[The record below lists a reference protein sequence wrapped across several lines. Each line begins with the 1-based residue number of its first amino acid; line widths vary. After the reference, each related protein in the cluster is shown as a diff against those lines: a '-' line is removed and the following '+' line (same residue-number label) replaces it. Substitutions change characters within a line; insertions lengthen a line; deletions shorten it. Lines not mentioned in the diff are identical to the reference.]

1 MNRFVAIFA
10 AVLVGTS
17 VPAVTAHAQGGRAYF
32 DCPQGK
38 AGKACREAGKGGNER
53 SGRGGSGRGDQGDR
67 DRDRPRGNSLGDSW
81 APRGDDAREGVRG
94 GRLVPLEQVIRNI
107 ARQTPG
113 RLLDAGLEGG
123 GERPVYRVRWQTN
136 DGRRIDYIV
145 DARSGQIIRRN

>member
-1 MNRFVAIFA
+1 MKRFVALFA
-10 AVLVGTS
+10 AALIGVAL
-17 VPAVTAHAQGGRAYF
+17 PATAAQAQGRGYA

-38 AGKACREAGKGGNER
+38 AGKACRQAARDNGDD
-53 SGRGGSGRGDQGDR
+53 RGGR
-67 DRDRPRGNSLGDSW
+67 RGNSLGDSW

-107 ARQTPG
+107 ARSTPG

-123 GERPVYRVRWQTN
+123 GDRPVYRVRWQTN

-145 DARSGQIIRRN
+145 DARSGAIIGR

>member
-1 MNRFVAIFA
+1 MKRFVAIFA
-10 AVLVGTS
+10 AILVG
-17 VPAVTAHAQGGRAYF
+17 VTLPVTTAQAQGRGSAE
-32 DCPQGK
+32 CPQGK
-38 AGKACREAGKGGNER
+38 AGKACREARENGGQQRGGND
-53 SGRGGSGRGDQGDR
+53 RGGDR
-67 DRDRPRGNSLGDSW
+67 RRDDDRDRPRGNSLGEGW

-123 GERPVYRVRWQTN
+123 GDRPVYRVRWQTN

-145 DARSGQIIRRN
+145 DARSGSIIGRN